1 VLAAPGPKSSP
12 ETESRES
19 ESEDPAAAKAFEQ
32 RYDKLEKRYL
42 EALKNPAADGGSL
55 RGAVAFAKEKAE
67 AGDFA
72 AAEKALDRLESLLD
86 KAPEPGNGTPYKG
99 IVEYRK
105 SLLEFDKAKKA
116 VAAQVA
122 ALSKAVAELAPEHE
136 DLADDIEEQLSD
148 LNEEIGDAIDD
159 AMSASENED
168 SPLTEAVKASIQK
181 YLNEV
186 AASPLVKRAD
196 SNPFGVNVSIEK
208 TLGAAL
214 QRVLQSLPVP
224 A

>member
-1 VLAAPGPKSSP
+1 M
-12 ETESRES
+12 
-19 ESEDPAAAKAFEQ
+19 
-32 RYDKLEKRYL
+32 
-42 EALKNPAADGGSL
+42 
-55 RGAVAFAKEKAE
+55 
-67 AGDFA
+67 
-72 AAEKALDRLESLLD
+72 
-86 KAPEPGNGTPYKG
+86 PYKG

-122 ALSKAVAELAPEHE
+122 ALSQAVTALSPDHE
-136 DLADDIEEQLSD
+136 DLADDIEEQLSG

-159 AMSASENED
+159 AMSISEDQE
-168 SPLTEAVKASIQK
+168 SPLTEAVKASLKK
-181 YLNEV
+181 YLNEI
-186 AASPLVKRAD
+186 AASQLIKRAD

-214 QRVLQSLPVP
+214 QRVQQSLPVP